1 MRTLRD
7 SGAIPANVRHGVKL
21 LAAGYHT
28 AQHSPPLPPLHIE
41 VSDASASA
49 KRAIE
54 AAGGSVRLVW
64 YNRLGLRH
72 LLKPHKLQRAPR
84 RAAVPPPKWRVKYEK
99 QQVGGER
106 VKSKMGDV
114 LQSMT

>member
-7 SGAIPANVRHGVKL
+7 SGAIRATIRHGVKL
-21 LAAGYHT
+21 LASGYHKT
-28 AQHSPPLPPLHIE
+28 KQSPPLPPLNIE

-54 AAGGSVRLVW
+54 AAGGSVKLVW

-72 LLKPHKLQRAPR
+72 LLKPHKFEQPPR
-84 RAAVPPPKWRVKYEK
+84 RAAIPPPKYRRKYLE

-106 VKSKMGDV
+106 VRSKMGDV
-114 LQSMT
+114 LQ